1 MSRKH
6 RRGVEEAEIDMTPM
20 LDVTF
25 IMLIFFIVTTSF
37 VKEYSVDVNR
47 PSGQPSAVQQKQEV
61 VVLKI
66 DRTGTIMLN
75 DRVIDVAAV
84 EANVQSELASKTDAT
99 VLVVTDRESST
110 GVMVKV
116 LDGARAAGAKKISVA
131 TSSS

>member
-1 MSRKH
+1 MRRRH
-6 RRGVEEAEIDMTPM
+6 RHGVDEAEIDMTPM

-47 PSGQPSAVQQKQEV
+47 PSGQPSAVQKQQEV

-66 DRTGTIMLN
+66 DRTGTIQLN
-75 DRVIDVAAV
+75 GRVIDVAAV
-84 EANVQSELASKTDAT
+84 QANVQSELASDAT
-99 VLVVTDRESST
+99 VLVVTNKAANT

-131 TSSS
+131 TSS

>member
-1 MSRKH
+1 MRRRH
-6 RRGVEEAEIDMTPM
+6 RHGVDEAEIDMTPM

-47 PSGQPSAVQQKQEV
+47 PSGQPSATQQKQEV
-61 VVLKI
+61 VVVQI
-66 DRTGTIMLN
+66 DRAGTIRLN
-75 DRVIDVAAV
+75 DRVIDAAAV
-84 EANVQSELASKTDAT
+84 QANVQSELASKTDAT
-99 VLVVTDRESST
+99 VLVVTNKAANT

-131 TSSS
+131 TSS

>member
-1 MSRKH
+1 MK
-6 RRGVEEAEIDMTPM
+6 RRRSGLDEAEIDMTPM

-66 DRTGTIMLN
+66 DRTGTIQLN
-75 DRVIDVAAV
+75 GRVIDAAAV
-84 EANVQSELASKTDAT
+84 QANVQSELASKTDAT
-99 VLVVTDRESST
+99 VLVVTDKTANT

-131 TSSS
+131 TTSS

>member
-1 MSRKH
+1 MK
-6 RRGVEEAEIDMTPM
+6 RRRSGVDEAEIDMTPM

-66 DRTGTIMLN
+66 DRTGTIQLN
-75 DRVIDVAAV
+75 GRVIDAAAV
-84 EANVQSELASKTDAT
+84 QANVQSELASKTDAT
-99 VLVVTDRESST
+99 VLVVTDKTANT

-131 TSSS
+131 TTSS